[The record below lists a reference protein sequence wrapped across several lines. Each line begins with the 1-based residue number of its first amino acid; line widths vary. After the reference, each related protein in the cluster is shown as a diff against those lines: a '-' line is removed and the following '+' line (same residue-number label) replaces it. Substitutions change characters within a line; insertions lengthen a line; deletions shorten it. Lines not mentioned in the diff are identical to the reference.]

1 MVISCLTSIILI
13 VLGIVNLQ
21 FLGALV
27 PISLHQ
33 FPELWQLMSW
43 VQSGHLVVNLS
54 TWDFSIH
61 KDSSQDMIQNI
72 IYSP

>member
-43 VQSGHLVVNLS
+43 VVCGHQVVNFS
-54 TWDFSIH
+54 TWCFGISIRQLTGYG
-61 KDSSQDMIQNI
+61 SE
-72 IYSP
+72 YYL